1 MKHLA
6 VDLPTPQPMSAEH
19 AEPQAVAAYPP
30 DAPPQ
35 VPTSPSAEPIAVVF
49 SGPETAEGAASGP
62 EDPLQWTES
71 NLDGRDLAP
80 LPRRDPRTITLFSPK
95 GGVGTTFLAVNLA
108 VALSERG
115 RRRVC
120 VVDLDLEFGDVG
132 IVAGVAPNRDIS
144 DAVGQALEDDETID
158 SVLTSMSP
166 GVDCVLAPI
175 DPAMADEVSI
185 ELVVGLLARLRE
197 RYEFI
202 VIDTPCHLSEVV
214 LEVLDISD
222 HHVLVTTPSVP
233 ALKNLR
239 LLLDTLDL
247 LGTDEMAR
255 AIVLNQIDGKE
266 GLRRGDVEEILGRPI
281 AAELPSNPEVA
292 SSIDVGRP
300 LVSRR
305 RDTPVSLAL
314 RAFITEN
321 FVPESNSAG
330 RPTAWRLGLITRMRS
345 S

>member
-1 MKHLA
+1 
-6 VDLPTPQPMSAEH
+6 
-19 AEPQAVAAYPP
+19 
-30 DAPPQ
+30 
-35 VPTSPSAEPIAVVF
+35 
-49 SGPETAEGAASGP
+49 
-62 EDPLQWTES
+62 
-71 NLDGRDLAP
+71 
-80 LPRRDPRTITLFSPK
+80 
-95 GGVGTTFLAVNLA
+95 
-108 VALSERG
+108 
-115 RRRVC
+115 
-120 VVDLDLEFGDVG
+120 
-132 IVAGVAPNRDIS
+132 
-144 DAVGQALEDDETID
+144 
-158 SVLTSMSP
+158 MSP

-255 AIVLNQIDGKE
+255 AIVLNQMDGKE

-292 SSIDVGRP
+292 ASIDVGRP

-305 RDTPVSLAL
+305 RETPVSMAL
-314 RAFITEN
+314 RAFIAEN
-321 FVPESNSAG
+321 FVPESNPAG
-330 RPTAWRLGLITRMRS
+330 RQPAWRLGLITRMRS